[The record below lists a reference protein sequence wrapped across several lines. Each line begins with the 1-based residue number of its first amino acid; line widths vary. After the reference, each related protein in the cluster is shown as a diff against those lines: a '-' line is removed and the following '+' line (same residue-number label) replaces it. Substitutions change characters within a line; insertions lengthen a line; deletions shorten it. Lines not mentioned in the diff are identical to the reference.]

1 VETKTRSISVKIS
14 LRLITA
20 AAFVLAAAS
29 GFAQAKLSAD
39 DQKRFDS
46 YFVSVEWAKANAG
59 KVVFLDARSK
69 ADYDKGHLP
78 GAVNLHWTQLSN
90 VAVKQGEPGW
100 SVILPAEQLAKIL
113 GDVGIDGKKP
123 VVVYND
129 PLVGWGE
136 EGRDLWELRV
146 FGLTNTY
153 ALNGGLA
160 AWKKAGGT
168 VTTEAPKI
176 VPVKLNQPE
185 ADWSYFAST
194 DYLAQNLSTLK
205 VFDVREKDEF
215 AGKKNYG
222 EKQNGRIPGAKNIWF
237 KDLYH
242 ADGTVKTPEEIRAQ
256 VLAETG
262 YKTDDLIVAYCTGGI
277 RSGFATIVLRASGFE
292 KARNYDAS
300 FSEWAG
306 TNQTIEKP

>member
-1 VETKTRSISVKIS
+1 MKS
-14 LRLITA
+14 LLRIVLA
-20 AAFVLAAAS
+20 AVFVLAAVS
-29 GFAQAKLSAD
+29 GFAQAKLSAE

-46 YFVSVEWAKANAG
+46 YFVSVEWAKANAD

-100 SVILPAEQLAKIL
+100 SVILPADRLAKIL
-113 GDVGIDGKKP
+113 GDVGIDGKKTI
-123 VVVYND
+123 VVYND

-136 EGRDLWELRV
+136 EGRNLWELRV
-146 FGLTNTY
+146 FGLKNSY
-153 ALNGGLA
+153 ALNGGLT
-160 AWKKAGGT
+160 AWKKIGGA
-168 VTTEAPKI
+168 VTTDTTKVTA
-176 VPVKLNQPE
+176 VTLNQPE
-185 ADWSYFAST
+185 ADWSLFSST
-194 DYLAQNLSTLK
+194 DYLAQNLSSLK
-205 VFDVREKDEF
+205 VFDVREKEEYL
-215 AGKKNYG
+215 AKKNYG
-222 EKQNGRIPGAKNIWF
+222 EKKNGRIPGSKNIWF

-277 RSGFATIVLRASGFE
+277 RSGFATIALRASGFD

-306 TNQTIEKP
+306 TNQVIENP